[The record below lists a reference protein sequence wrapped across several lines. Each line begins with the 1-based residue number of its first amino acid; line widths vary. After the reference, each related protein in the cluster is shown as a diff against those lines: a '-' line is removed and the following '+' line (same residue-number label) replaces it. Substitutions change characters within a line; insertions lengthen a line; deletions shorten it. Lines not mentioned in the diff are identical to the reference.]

1 MDTLTKLELNKL
13 IKEYEYLKSEY
24 EYQSELIK
32 ISDMA
37 FLRNLD
43 SFLERNEELKSIYND
58 YTNKEDDVEE
68 VEGLS
73 KEDYEIRE
81 DKKPI
86 IKDNK
91 IKSLFREIVKVA
103 HPDKTMNSALNGF
116 YIQAKNFYEN
126 NDIIGIYKICDDLS
140 IDYEISENDFENIKE
155 NIEIIKNKISFIKN
169 KITWKWVNTDDRER
183 EKITFNYIKSKIL
196 K

>member
-1 MDTLTKLELNKL
+1 MNALLKLELNKL
-13 IKEYEYLKSEY
+13 LKEYEYLKSDY
-24 EYQSELIK
+24 EYQSELIR

-37 FLRNLD
+37 FLQSID
-43 SFLERNEELKSIYND
+43 SFLNRNEELKNLYQESTFVPD
-58 YTNKEDDVEE
+58 EEKVEE
-68 VEGLS
+68 EI
-73 KEDYEIRE
+73 KEMVE
-81 DKKPI
+81 DKNKVE
-86 IKDNK
+86 KDSR

-116 YIQAKNFYEN
+116 YIKAKNFYEN

-140 IDYEISENDFENIKE
+140 INYEISENDFENIKE

-169 KITWKWVNTDDRER
+169 KITWKWFNTEER
-183 EKITFNYIKSKIL
+183 EKDMITFNYIKSKIL

>member
-1 MDTLTKLELNKL
+1 MNALLKLELNKL
-13 IKEYEYLKSEY
+13 LKEYEYLKSDY
-24 EYQSELIK
+24 EYQSELIR

-37 FLRNLD
+37 FLQSID
-43 SFLERNEELKSIYND
+43 SFLNRNEELKNLYQESTFVPD
-58 YTNKEDDVEE
+58 EEKVEE
-68 VEGLS
+68 EI
-73 KEDYEIRE
+73 KEMVE
-81 DKKPI
+81 DKNKVE
-86 IKDNK
+86 KDSR

-140 IDYEISENDFENIKE
+140 INYEISENDFENIKE

-169 KITWKWVNTDDRER
+169 KITWKWFNTEER
-183 EKITFNYIKSKIL
+183 EKDMITFNYIKSKIL